1 MTEWIFFGATVLVS
15 ATGFLIS
22 RELSRVSDEL
32 KHLRQDVFRLSVD
45 LAKLEERIDSI
56 LQRIFDRTIDS
67 MRSLS
72 LQGAYNP
79 LPNFDFEGKGFFC
92 IFEAFAIIGW

>member
-56 LQRIFDRTIDS
+56 L
-67 MRSLS
+67 
-72 LQGAYNP
+72 
-79 LPNFDFEGKGFFC
+79 
-92 IFEAFAIIGW
+92 